1 MTNNVSNA
9 IDPKTLTPENA
20 LNNLCKISQSLLSL
34 AEQESQA
41 LIQQDMLSFAI
52 IQDEKEALSLRYLDA
67 SQDFRNRINVF
78 RRINQGQ
85 LIRLESL
92 QDELSV
98 RTNDN
103 NALIDQIKQKAEHVV
118 THGLMTAQE
127 YANSARLK
135 RAPLPP
141 QDGANNNNM
150 DTQAGA

>member
-9 IDPKTLTPENA
+9 IDPTTLTPENA
-20 LNNLCKISQSLLSL
+20 LNNLCKISQSLLDL

-78 RRINQGQ
+78 RRINRNQ
-85 LIRLESL
+85 LTRLETI

-118 THGLMTAQE
+118 SHGLMTAQE

-135 RAPLPP
+135 RAPLPS
-141 QDGANNNNM
+141 QTGANNNIE
-150 DTQAGA
+150 TPAGA